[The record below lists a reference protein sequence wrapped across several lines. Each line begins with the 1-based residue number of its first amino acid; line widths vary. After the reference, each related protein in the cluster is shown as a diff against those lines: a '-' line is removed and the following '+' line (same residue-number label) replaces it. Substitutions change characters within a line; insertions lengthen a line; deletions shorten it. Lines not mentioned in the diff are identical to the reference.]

1 MANGKGLL
9 SVVRSLL
16 SAEGKIMTTRNN
28 IVGKIDW
35 PLLLM
40 YLALVIIGV
49 STIYAA
55 AYNENHPNIF
65 DMSQHYGKQALF
77 LGVSMFMGLIIMLID
92 AKFFNTFAYV
102 IYGLSILTLFYV
114 LVAGSTI
121 AGSKSWIQV
130 GGFSF
135 QPSEFAKFGTALA
148 VAHYLGDINT
158 DFSKLKTQMVA
169 YAMVLFPMMLVLLQ
183 GDAGSSLVFLVFIL
197 VFYREG
203 MSGNI
208 LLIGLA
214 AVILFLLTL
223 WLSKWYVLIG
233 LIVVFATLMFFIERS
248 KKNIWKM
255 IAVFAVSV
263 MFVFSVDFF
272 FYKVLKQHQRTRINI
287 ILGIEK
293 DTRGVGYNLHQSKI
307 AIGSGG
313 FAGKGYMQGTMT
325 KYNFVPE
332 QHTDFIFCTI
342 GEEFGFLGSLVLL
355 SLYLALLIRIIIL
368 AERQRSPFSRIY
380 GYAIASIIFF
390 HLMVN
395 IGMTIGLMPVIG
407 IPLPFL
413 SYGGSSL
420 LMFSLMFFVFLKQDA
435 NRMNIL

>member
-1 MANGKGLL
+1 MP
-9 SVVRSLL
+9 
-16 SAEGKIMTTRNN
+16 TRNN

-35 PLLLM
+35 WLLLI

-49 STIYAA
+49 TTIYAA
-55 AYNENHPNIF
+55 AYNESHPNIF

-77 LGVSMFMGLIIMLID
+77 LGVSVFMGLIIMLID

-102 IYGLSILTLFYV
+102 IYGLSILTLLYV

-121 AGSKSWIQV
+121 AGSKSWIQI

-148 VAHYLGDINT
+148 VAHYLGGINT

-183 GDAGSSLVFLVFIL
+183 GDAGSALVFLVFIL

-208 LLIGLA
+208 LLIGLF
-214 AVILFLLTL
+214 AVVLFLLTL
-223 WLSKWYVLIG
+223 WLSKWYVMIG
-233 LIVVFATLMFFIERS
+233 LAVIFAILMFFIERS

-263 MFVFSVDFF
+263 IFVFSVDFF

-313 FAGKGYMQGTMT
+313 FSGKGYMQGTMT

-342 GEEFGFLGSLVLL
+342 GEEFGWLGSLVLL
-355 SLYLALLIRIIIL
+355 SLYLALLIRIIML

>member
-1 MANGKGLL
+1 M
-9 SVVRSLL
+9 
-16 SAEGKIMTTRNN
+16 
-28 IVGKIDW
+28 
-35 PLLLM
+35 M
-40 YLALVIIGV
+40 YLALVVIGV
-49 STIYAA
+49 SAIYAA
-55 AYNENHPNIF
+55 AFNENSPSIF
-65 DMSQHYGKQALF
+65 DFSQHYGKQLLFAGVSIF
-77 LGVSMFMGLIIMLID
+77 LGLMIMLID
-92 AKFFNTFAYV
+92 AKFFNAFAYV
-102 IYGLSILTLFYV
+102 IYGLSILTLLYV

-121 AGSKSWIQV
+121 AGSKSWIQI
-130 GGFSF
+130 GAFSF

-169 YAMVLFPMMLVLLQ
+169 YAMVLFPMMLVLCQ

-214 AVILFLLTL
+214 AVALFLLTL
-223 WLSKWYVLIG
+223 YFSKWYVLIG
-233 LIVVFATLMFFIERS
+233 LAIIFVALIFIIERT
-248 KKNIWKM
+248 KKNIWKL
-255 IAVFAVSV
+255 IAVFAASA

-272 FYKVLKQHQRTRINI
+272 FYEVLKQHQRTRINI
-287 ILGIEK
+287 ILGVEK
-293 DTRGVGYNLHQSKI
+293 DIYGVGYNLHQSKI

-313 FAGKGYMQGTMT
+313 LTGKGYLQGTMT

-342 GEEFGFLGSLVLL
+342 GEEFGFIGSLVLL
-355 SLYLALLIRIIIL
+355 SLYLAFLIRIIIL
-368 AERQRSPFSRIY
+368 AERQRSSFSRIY

-395 IGMTIGLMPVIG
+395 IGMTIGLLPVIG

>member
-1 MANGKGLL
+1 
-9 SVVRSLL
+9 
-16 SAEGKIMTTRNN
+16 MTSRNN

-77 LGVSMFMGLIIMLID
+77 LGVSVFMGLIIMLID
-92 AKFFNTFAYV
+92 AKFFNTLAYV

-121 AGSKSWIQV
+121 AGSKSWIQI

-148 VAHYLGDINT
+148 VAHYLGGINT
-158 DFSKLKTQMVA
+158 DFSKLKTQMIA
-169 YAMVLFPMMLVLLQ
+169 YAMVLFPMMLVLMQ
-183 GDAGSSLVFLVFIL
+183 GDTGSSLVFLVFIL

-214 AVILFLLTL
+214 AVVLFLLTL
-223 WLSKWYVLIG
+223 YFSKWYVLIG
-233 LIVVFATLMFFIERS
+233 LVVLFIMLMFFIERS

-255 IAVFAVSV
+255 IAVFAVSA

-272 FYKVLKQHQRTRINI
+272 FYQVLKQHQRNRINI

-313 FAGKGYMQGTMT
+313 FSGKGYMQGTMT

-342 GEEFGFLGSLVLL
+342 GEEFGFIGSFVLL
-355 SLYLALLIRIIIL
+355 LLYLALLIRLILL

-435 NRMNIL
+435 NKMNIL

>member
-1 MANGKGLL
+1 
-9 SVVRSLL
+9 
-16 SAEGKIMTTRNN
+16 MTTRNN
-28 IVGKIDW
+28 IIGKIDW
-35 PLLLM
+35 ALLLM
-40 YLALVIIGV
+40 YIALVVIGV

-55 AYNENHPNIF
+55 AYNENNPSLF
-65 DMSQHYGKQALF
+65 DLSQHYGKQLLFAGVSIF
-77 LGVSMFMGLIIMLID
+77 LGLVIMLID
-92 AKFFNTFAYV
+92 AKFFNAFAYV
-102 IYGLSILTLFYV
+102 IYGLSILTLLYV

-121 AGSKSWIQV
+121 AGSKSWIQI

-158 DFSKLKTQMVA
+158 DFSKLKTQMKA
-169 YAMVLFPMMLVLLQ
+169 YAMVLSPMMLVLMQ
-183 GDAGSSLVFLVFIL
+183 GDAGSALVFLVFIL

-203 MSGNI
+203 MSGKI
-208 LLIGLA
+208 LLIGLGT
-214 AVILFLLTL
+214 VVLFLLTL
-223 WLSKWYVLIG
+223 YFSKWYVLIG
-233 LIVVFATLMFFIERS
+233 LAAVFAILMFFIERN
-248 KKNIWKM
+248 KKNIWKL
-255 IAVFAVSV
+255 IAIFSVAAV
-263 MFVFSVDFF
+263 MVFSVDFF

-287 ILGIEK
+287 ILGVEK
-293 DTRGVGYNLHQSKI
+293 DIYGVGYNLHQSKI

-313 FAGKGYMQGTMT
+313 FSGKGYMQGTMT

-342 GEEFGFLGSLVLL
+342 GEEFGFVGSFVLL
-355 SLYLALLIRIIIL
+355 SLYLSFLIRIIWL
-368 AERQRSPFSRIY
+368 AERQRSSFSRIY

-390 HLMVN
+390 HLFVN

-407 IPLPFL
+407 IPLPFM
-413 SYGGSSL
+413 SYGGTSL

>member
-1 MANGKGLL
+1 MP
-9 SVVRSLL
+9 
-16 SAEGKIMTTRNN
+16 TRNN

-35 PLLLM
+35 WLLLI
-40 YLALVIIGV
+40 YLTLVIIGV
-49 STIYAA
+49 TTIYAA
-55 AYNENHPNIF
+55 AYNESHPNIF

-77 LGVSMFMGLIIMLID
+77 LGVSVFMGLVIMLID
-92 AKFFNTFAYV
+92 AKFFNALAYV
-102 IYGLSILTLFYV
+102 IYGLSILTLLYV

-121 AGSKSWIQV
+121 AGSKSWIQI

-148 VAHYLGDINT
+148 VAHYLGNINT
-158 DFSKLKTQMVA
+158 DFSKLKTQMIA

-208 LLIGLA
+208 LLIGLV
-214 AVILFLLTL
+214 AVVLFLLTL

-233 LIVVFATLMFFIERS
+233 LAVIFIALMFFIERS

-313 FAGKGYMQGTMT
+313 FSGKGYMQGTMT

-342 GEEFGFLGSLVLL
+342 GEEFGFIGSFVLL

>member
-1 MANGKGLL
+1 
-9 SVVRSLL
+9 
-16 SAEGKIMTTRNN
+16 MTTRNN
-28 IVGKIDW
+28 IIGKIDW
-35 PLLLM
+35 WLLLI

-49 STIYAA
+49 TTIYAA
-55 AYNENHPNIF
+55 AYNESHPNIF

-77 LGVSMFMGLIIMLID
+77 LGVSVFMGLIIMLID

-102 IYGLSILTLFYV
+102 IYGLSILTLLYV

-121 AGSKSWIQV
+121 AGSKSWIQI

-148 VAHYLGDINT
+148 VAHYLGGINT

-183 GDAGSSLVFLVFIL
+183 GDAGSALVFLVFIL

-208 LLIGLA
+208 LLIGLF
-214 AVILFLLTL
+214 AVVLFLLTL
-223 WLSKWYVLIG
+223 WLSKWYVMIG
-233 LIVVFATLMFFIERS
+233 LLVVFAILMFFIERS

-313 FAGKGYMQGTMT
+313 FSGKGYMQGTMT

-342 GEEFGFLGSLVLL
+342 GEEFGWLGSLVLL
-355 SLYLALLIRIIIL
+355 SLYLALLIRIIML

>member
-1 MANGKGLL
+1 
-9 SVVRSLL
+9 
-16 SAEGKIMTTRNN
+16 MTTRNN
-28 IVGKIDW
+28 IIGKIDW
-35 PLLLM
+35 ALLLM
-40 YLALVIIGV
+40 YIALVVVGV

-55 AYNENHPNIF
+55 AYNENNPSLF
-65 DMSQHYGKQALF
+65 DLSQHYGKQLLFAGVSIF
-77 LGVSMFMGLIIMLID
+77 LGLVIMLID
-92 AKFFNTFAYV
+92 AKFFNAFAYV
-102 IYGLSILTLFYV
+102 IYGLSILTLLYV

-121 AGSKSWIQV
+121 AGSKSWIQI

-158 DFSKLKTQMVA
+158 DFSKLKTQMKA
-169 YAMVLFPMMLVLLQ
+169 YALVLLPMMLVLMQ
-183 GDAGSSLVFLVFIL
+183 GDAGSALVFLVFIL

-203 MSGNI
+203 MSGKI
-208 LLIGLA
+208 LLIGLGT
-214 AVILFLLTL
+214 VVLFLLTL
-223 WLSKWYVLIG
+223 YFSKWYVLIG
-233 LIVVFATLMFFIERS
+233 LAAVFAILMFFIERN
-248 KKNIWKM
+248 KKNIWKL
-255 IAVFAVSV
+255 IAIFSVAAV
-263 MFVFSVDFF
+263 MVFSVDFF

-287 ILGIEK
+287 ILGVEK
-293 DTRGVGYNLHQSKI
+293 DIYGVGYNLHQSKI

-313 FAGKGYMQGTMT
+313 FSGKGYMQGTMT

-342 GEEFGFLGSLVLL
+342 GEEFGFVGSFVLL
-355 SLYLALLIRIIIL
+355 SLYLAFLIRIIWL
-368 AERQRSPFSRIY
+368 AERQRSSFSRIY

-390 HLMVN
+390 HLFVN

-407 IPLPFL
+407 IPLPFM
-413 SYGGSSL
+413 SYGGTSL

>member
-1 MANGKGLL
+1 
-9 SVVRSLL
+9 
-16 SAEGKIMTTRNN
+16 MTTRDN
-28 IVGKIDW
+28 IIGKIDW
-35 PLLLM
+35 WLLAM
-40 YLALVIIGV
+40 YLALVVIGIT
-49 STIYAA
+49 TIYAA
-55 AYNENHPNIF
+55 AYNENNPSLF
-65 DMSQHYGKQALF
+65 DMSQHYGKQLFF
-77 LGVSMFMGLIIMLID
+77 LGISIVLGLIIMLID

-102 IYGLSILTLFYV
+102 IYGISILLLLYV

-121 AGSKSWIQV
+121 AGSRSWIQF

-148 VAHYLGDINT
+148 LAHYLGDINT
-158 DFSKLKTQMVA
+158 DFSKSKTQMIA
-169 YAMVLFPMMLVLLQ
+169 YALVLFPMMLILLQ
-183 GDAGSSLVFLVFIL
+183 GDAGSALVFLVFIL

-203 MSGNI
+203 MSGKI
-208 LLIGLA
+208 LLIGLG
-214 AVILFLLTL
+214 AVVLFLLTL
-223 WLSKWYVLIG
+223 YFSKWHVLIG
-233 LIVVFATLMFFIERS
+233 LAVIFIILMFLIERT
-248 KKNIWKM
+248 KKNILKM
-255 IAVFAVSV
+255 IAVFSV
-263 MFVFSVDFF
+263 AIMFVFSVDFF

-287 ILGIEK
+287 ILGVEK
-293 DTRGVGYNLHQSKI
+293 DIYGVGYNLHQSKI

-313 FAGKGYMQGTMT
+313 FFGKGYMQGTMT

-342 GEEFGFLGSLVLL
+342 GEDFGFLGSFVLL
-355 SLYLALLIRIIIL
+355 SLYLSCLIRIILL

-420 LMFSLMFFVFLKQDA
+420 LMFSTMFFVFLKQDA

>member
-1 MANGKGLL
+1 
-9 SVVRSLL
+9 
-16 SAEGKIMTTRNN
+16 
-28 IVGKIDW
+28 
-35 PLLLM
+35 M
-40 YLALVIIGV
+40 YLVLVIIGI

-55 AYNENHPNIF
+55 AYNENNPSIF

-77 LGVSMFMGLIIMLID
+77 LGVSVFMGLIIMLID

-102 IYGLSILTLFYV
+102 IYGLSILSLLYV

-121 AGSKSWIQV
+121 AGSKSWIQF

-148 VAHYLGDINT
+148 LAHYLGNINT
-158 DFSKLKTQMVA
+158 DFSKLKTQMIA
-169 YAMVLFPMMLVLLQ
+169 YAMVLFPMMLVLMQ
-183 GDAGSSLVFLVFIL
+183 GDTGSSLVFLVFIL

-214 AVILFLLTL
+214 AVSLFLLTL
-223 WLSKWYVLIG
+223 YFSKWYVLIG
-233 LIVVFATLMFFIERS
+233 LAVVFIALMFFIERS

-255 IAVFAVSV
+255 IAIFAVSA

-272 FYKVLKQHQRTRINI
+272 FYQVLKQHQRNRINI

-342 GEEFGFLGSLVLL
+342 GEEFGFIGSFVLL
-355 SLYLALLIRIIIL
+355 SLYLALLIRLILL

>member
-1 MANGKGLL
+1 MP
-9 SVVRSLL
+9 
-16 SAEGKIMTTRNN
+16 TRNN

-35 PLLLM
+35 WLLLI

-49 STIYAA
+49 TTIYAA
-55 AYNENHPNIF
+55 AYNENHPNIL

-77 LGVSMFMGLIIMLID
+77 LGVSVFMGLIIMLID

-102 IYGLSILTLFYV
+102 IYGLSILTLLYV

-121 AGSKSWIQV
+121 AGSKSWIQI

-148 VAHYLGDINT
+148 VAHYLGGINT

-183 GDAGSSLVFLVFIL
+183 GDAGSALVFLVFIL

-208 LLIGLA
+208 LLIGLF
-214 AVILFLLTL
+214 AVVLFLLTL
-223 WLSKWYVLIG
+223 WLSKWYVMIG
-233 LIVVFATLMFFIERS
+233 LLVVFAILMFFIERS

-313 FAGKGYMQGTMT
+313 FSGKGYMQGTMT

-342 GEEFGFLGSLVLL
+342 GEEFGWLGSLVLL
-355 SLYLALLIRIIIL
+355 SLYLALLIRIIML

>member
-1 MANGKGLL
+1 
-9 SVVRSLL
+9 
-16 SAEGKIMTTRNN
+16 MTTRNN

-35 PLLLM
+35 WILAI
-40 YLALVIIGV
+40 YLILAAIGI

-55 AYNENHPNIF
+55 AFNENNPSIF

-77 LGVSMFMGLIIMLID
+77 LMLSLFMGLIIMLID
-92 AKFFNTFAYV
+92 AKFFNTFAYI
-102 IYGLSILTLFYV
+102 IYGISILLLIYV

-121 AGSKSWIQV
+121 AGSRSWIQF

-158 DFSKLKTQMVA
+158 DFSKFKTQMIA
-169 YAMVLFPMMLVLLQ
+169 YALVLFPMMLVLLQ
-183 GDAGSSLVFLVFIL
+183 GDAGSALVFLVFIL

-223 WLSKWYVLIG
+223 YFSKWYVLIG
-233 LIVVFATLMFFIERS
+233 LAVLFAVTMFFIERN
-248 KKNIWKM
+248 KKNIWKL
-255 IAVFAVSV
+255 IAIFSVAAV
-263 MFVFSVDFF
+263 MVFSVDFF

-287 ILGIEK
+287 ILGVEK
-293 DTRGVGYNLHQSKI
+293 DIYGVGYNLHQSKI

-313 FAGKGYMQGTMT
+313 FSGKGYMQGTMT

-342 GEEFGFLGSLVLL
+342 GEEFGFIGSFVLL
-355 SLYLALLIRIIIL
+355 SLYLALLMRIIWL
-368 AERQRSPFSRIY
+368 AERQRSSFSRIY

-390 HLMVN
+390 HLFVN

>member
-1 MANGKGLL
+1 MA
-9 SVVRSLL
+9 VVGRRQRNM
-16 SAEGKIMTTRNN
+16 ITRNN
-28 IVGKIDW
+28 IIGKIDW

-40 YLALVIIGV
+40 YLALVVVGV
-49 STIYAA
+49 TTIYAA
-55 AYNENHPNIF
+55 AYNERHPNIF

-77 LGVSMFMGLIIMLID
+77 LGVSVFLGLIIMLID

-102 IYGLSILTLFYV
+102 IYGLSILSLLYV

-121 AGSKSWIQV
+121 AGSKSWIQI

-148 VAHYLGDINT
+148 VAHYLGNINT
-158 DFSKLKTQMVA
+158 DFSKLKTQMIA
-169 YAMVLFPMMLVLLQ
+169 YAMVLFPMMLVLCQ
-183 GDAGSSLVFLVFIL
+183 GDAGSALVFLVFIL

-208 LLIGLA
+208 LLIGLV
-214 AVILFLLTL
+214 VIVLFLLTL

-233 LIVVFATLMFFIERS
+233 LTVLFATLMFFIERS
-248 KKNIWKM
+248 KKNIWKLM
-255 IAVFAVSV
+255 AVFVVSV
-263 MFVFSVDFF
+263 IFVFSVDFF
-272 FYKVLKQHQRTRINI
+272 FYEVLKQHQRTRINI

-313 FAGKGYMQGTMT
+313 FVGKGYMQGTMT

>member
-1 MANGKGLL
+1 
-9 SVVRSLL
+9 
-16 SAEGKIMTTRNN
+16 MTTRNN

-40 YLALVIIGV
+40 YLVLVIIGI

-55 AYNENHPNIF
+55 AYNENNPSIF

-77 LGVSMFMGLIIMLID
+77 LGVSVFMGLIIMLID

-102 IYGLSILTLFYV
+102 IYGLSILSLFFV

-121 AGSKSWIQV
+121 AGSKSWIQI

-135 QPSEFAKFGTALA
+135 HPSEFAKFGTALA
-148 VAHYLGDINT
+148 LAHYLGNINT
-158 DFSKLKTQMVA
+158 DFSKLKTQMIA
-169 YAMVLFPMMLVLLQ
+169 YAMVLFPMMLVLMQ
-183 GDAGSSLVFLVFIL
+183 GDTGSSLVFLVFIL

-214 AVILFLLTL
+214 AVVLFLLTL
-223 WLSKWYVLIG
+223 YFSKWYVLIG
-233 LIVVFATLMFFIERS
+233 LAVVFIALMFFIERS

-255 IAVFAVSV
+255 IAIFAVSA

-272 FYKVLKQHQRTRINI
+272 FYQVLKQHQRNRINI

-313 FAGKGYMQGTMT
+313 FSGKGYMQGTMT

-342 GEEFGFLGSLVLL
+342 GEEFGFIGSFVLL
-355 SLYLALLIRIIIL
+355 SLYLALLIRLILL

-390 HLMVN
+390 RQEAPAP
-395 IGMTIGLMPVIG
+395 GPRAGQGQTGQGAGRCGLVSGGDGPG
-407 IPLPFL
+407 AGDPSGGHPPGQSGQAEEALPPGL
-413 SYGGSSL
+413 
-420 LMFSLMFFVFLKQDA
+420 
-435 NRMNIL
+435 

>member
-1 MANGKGLL
+1 
-9 SVVRSLL
+9 
-16 SAEGKIMTTRNN
+16 MTTRNN

-40 YLALVIIGV
+40 YLVLVIIGI

-55 AYNENHPNIF
+55 AYNENNPSIF

-77 LGVSMFMGLIIMLID
+77 LGVSVFMGLIIMLID

-102 IYGLSILTLFYV
+102 IYGLSILSLFFV

-121 AGSKSWIQV
+121 AGSKSWIQI

-148 VAHYLGDINT
+148 LAHYLGNINT
-158 DFSKLKTQMVA
+158 DFSKLKTQMIA
-169 YAMVLFPMMLVLLQ
+169 YAMVLFPMMLVLMQ
-183 GDAGSSLVFLVFIL
+183 GDTGSSLVFLVFIL

-214 AVILFLLTL
+214 AVVLFLLTL
-223 WLSKWYVLIG
+223 YFSKWYVLIG
-233 LIVVFATLMFFIERS
+233 LAGVFIVLMFFIERS

-255 IAVFAVSV
+255 IAIFAVSA

-272 FYKVLKQHQRTRINI
+272 FYQVLKQHQRNRINI

-313 FAGKGYMQGTMT
+313 FSGKGYMQGTMT

-342 GEEFGFLGSLVLL
+342 GEEFGFIGSFVLL
-355 SLYLALLIRIIIL
+355 SLYLALLIRLILL

>member
-1 MANGKGLL
+1 
-9 SVVRSLL
+9 
-16 SAEGKIMTTRNN
+16 
-28 IVGKIDW
+28 
-35 PLLLM
+35 M
-40 YLALVIIGV
+40 YIALVIIGV

-55 AYNENHPNIF
+55 AFNENHPSLF
-65 DMSQHYGKQALF
+65 DMSQHYGKQFLF
-77 LGVSMFMGLIIMLID
+77 AGVSIFIGLVIMLID

-102 IYGLSILTLFYV
+102 IYGLSILTLLYV

-121 AGSKSWIQV
+121 AGSKSWIQI

-148 VAHYLGDINT
+148 VAHYLGNINT
-158 DFSKLKTQMVA
+158 DFSKLKTQMIA

-183 GDAGSSLVFLVFIL
+183 GDAGSALVFLVFIL

-208 LLIGLA
+208 LLIGLG
-214 AVILFLLTL
+214 AVLLFLLTL
-223 WLSKWYVLIG
+223 YFSKWYVIIG
-233 LIVVFATLMFFIERS
+233 LGVLFVVMMFLIERN
-248 KKNIWKM
+248 KKNIWKL
-255 IAVFAVSV
+255 IAIFSVAVV
-263 MFVFSVDFF
+263 MVFSVDFF

-287 ILGIEK
+287 ILGVEK
-293 DTRGVGYNLHQSKI
+293 DIYGVGYNLHQSKI

-342 GEEFGFLGSLVLL
+342 GEEFGFIGSFVLL
-355 SLYLALLIRIIIL
+355 SLYLALLIRIILL

>member
-1 MANGKGLL
+1 
-9 SVVRSLL
+9 
-16 SAEGKIMTTRNN
+16 MTTRNN

-40 YLALVIIGV
+40 YLTLVIIGV

-55 AYNENHPNIF
+55 AYNENNPSIF

-77 LGVSMFMGLIIMLID
+77 LGVSVSLGLIIMLID

-102 IYGLSILTLFYV
+102 IYGLSIFTLFYV

-121 AGSKSWIQV
+121 AGSKSWIQI

-148 VAHYLGDINT
+148 VAHYLGGINT
-158 DFSKLKTQMVA
+158 DFSKLKTQMIA
-169 YAMVLFPMMLVLLQ
+169 YAMVLFPMMLVLMQ
-183 GDAGSSLVFLVFIL
+183 GDTGSSLVFLVFIL

-214 AVILFLLTL
+214 AVVLFLLTL
-223 WLSKWYVLIG
+223 YFSKWYVLIG
-233 LIVVFATLMFFIERS
+233 LVVLFIMLMFFIERS

-255 IAVFAVSV
+255 IAVFAVSA

-272 FYKVLKQHQRTRINI
+272 FYQVLKQHQRNRINI

-313 FAGKGYMQGTMT
+313 FSGKGYMQGTMT

-342 GEEFGFLGSLVLL
+342 GEEFGFIGSFVLL
-355 SLYLALLIRIIIL
+355 LLYLALLIRLILL

-420 LMFSLMFFVFLKQDA
+420 LMFSLMFFVFLKQDT

>member
-1 MANGKGLL
+1 
-9 SVVRSLL
+9 
-16 SAEGKIMTTRNN
+16 MTSRNN

-77 LGVSMFMGLIIMLID
+77 LGVSVFMGLIIMLID

-121 AGSKSWIQV
+121 AGSKSWIQI

-148 VAHYLGDINT
+148 VAHYLGGINT
-158 DFSKLKTQMVA
+158 DFSKLKTQMIA
-169 YAMVLFPMMLVLLQ
+169 YAMVLFPMMLVLMQ
-183 GDAGSSLVFLVFIL
+183 GDTGSSLVFLVFIL

-208 LLIGLA
+208 LLIGLV
-214 AVILFLLTL
+214 AVVLFLLTL
-223 WLSKWYVLIG
+223 YFSKWYVLIG
-233 LIVVFATLMFFIERS
+233 LVVLFIMLMFFIERS

-255 IAVFAVSV
+255 IAVFAVSA

-272 FYKVLKQHQRTRINI
+272 FYQVLKQHQRNRINI

-313 FAGKGYMQGTMT
+313 FSGKGYMQGTMT

-342 GEEFGFLGSLVLL
+342 GEEFGFIGSFVLL
-355 SLYLALLIRIIIL
+355 LLYLALLIRLILL

-435 NRMNIL
+435 NKMNIL

>member
-1 MANGKGLL
+1 
-9 SVVRSLL
+9 
-16 SAEGKIMTTRNN
+16 MTSRNN

-77 LGVSMFMGLIIMLID
+77 LGVSVFMGLIIMLID

-121 AGSKSWIQV
+121 AGSKSWIQI

-148 VAHYLGDINT
+148 VAHYLGGINT
-158 DFSKLKTQMVA
+158 DFSKLKTQMIA
-169 YAMVLFPMMLVLLQ
+169 YAMVLFPMMLVLMQ
-183 GDAGSSLVFLVFIL
+183 GDTGSSLVFLVFIL

-208 LLIGLA
+208 LLIGLV
-214 AVILFLLTL
+214 AVVLFLLTL
-223 WLSKWYVLIG
+223 YFSKWYVMIG
-233 LIVVFATLMFFIERS
+233 LAVLFIMLMFFIERS

-255 IAVFAVSV
+255 IAVFAVSA

-272 FYKVLKQHQRTRINI
+272 FYQVLKQHQRNRINI

-313 FAGKGYMQGTMT
+313 FSGKGYMQGTMT

-342 GEEFGFLGSLVLL
+342 GEEFGFMGSFVLL
-355 SLYLALLIRIIIL
+355 SLYLALLIRLILL

-435 NRMNIL
+435 NKMNIL

>member
-1 MANGKGLL
+1 
-9 SVVRSLL
+9 
-16 SAEGKIMTTRNN
+16 MTTRNN
-28 IVGKIDW
+28 IIGKIDW
-35 PLLLM
+35 WLLLI

-49 STIYAA
+49 TTIYAA
-55 AYNENHPNIF
+55 AYNENHPNIL

-77 LGVSMFMGLIIMLID
+77 LGVSVFMGLIIMLID
-92 AKFFNTFAYV
+92 AKFFNAFAYV
-102 IYGLSILTLFYV
+102 IYGLSILTLLYV

-121 AGSKSWIQV
+121 AGSKSWIQL

-158 DFSKLKTQMVA
+158 DFSKLKTQMIA
-169 YAMVLFPMMLVLLQ
+169 YAMVLFPMMLVLCQ
-183 GDAGSSLVFLVFIL
+183 GDAGSALVFLVFIL

-214 AVILFLLTL
+214 AVVLFLLTL
-223 WLSKWYVLIG
+223 YFSKWYVLIG
-233 LIVVFATLMFFIERS
+233 LAVVFIALMFFIERS
-248 KKNIWKM
+248 KKNIWKL

-263 MFVFSVDFF
+263 VFIFSVDFF

-287 ILGIEK
+287 ILGVEK

-342 GEEFGFLGSLVLL
+342 GEEFGFVGSFVLL
-355 SLYLALLIRIIIL
+355 SLYLALLIRIILL

>member
-1 MANGKGLL
+1 MP
-9 SVVRSLL
+9 
-16 SAEGKIMTTRNN
+16 TRNN

-35 PLLLM
+35 WLLLI

-49 STIYAA
+49 TTIYAA
-55 AYNENHPNIF
+55 AYNESHPNIF

-77 LGVSMFMGLIIMLID
+77 LGVSVFMGLIIMLID

-102 IYGLSILTLFYV
+102 IYGLSILTLLYV

-121 AGSKSWIQV
+121 AGSKSWIQI

-148 VAHYLGDINT
+148 VAHYLGGINT

-183 GDAGSSLVFLVFIL
+183 GDAGSALVFLVFIL

-208 LLIGLA
+208 LLIGLF
-214 AVILFLLTL
+214 AVVLFLLTL
-223 WLSKWYVLIG
+223 WLSKWYVMIG
-233 LIVVFATLMFFIERS
+233 LLVVFAILMFFIERS

-313 FAGKGYMQGTMT
+313 FSGKGYMQGTMT

-342 GEEFGFLGSLVLL
+342 GEEFGWLGSLVLL
-355 SLYLALLIRIIIL
+355 SLYLALLIRIIML

>member
-1 MANGKGLL
+1 
-9 SVVRSLL
+9 
-16 SAEGKIMTTRNN
+16 MTSRNN

-77 LGVSMFMGLIIMLID
+77 LGVSVFMGLIIMLID

-121 AGSKSWIQV
+121 AGSKSWIQI

-148 VAHYLGDINT
+148 VAHYLGGINT
-158 DFSKLKTQMVA
+158 DFSKLKTQMIA
-169 YAMVLFPMMLVLLQ
+169 YAMVLFPMMLVLMQ
-183 GDAGSSLVFLVFIL
+183 GDTGSSLVFLVFIL

-214 AVILFLLTL
+214 AVVLFLLTL
-223 WLSKWYVLIG
+223 YFSKWYVLIG
-233 LIVVFATLMFFIERS
+233 LVVLFIMLMFFIERS

-255 IAVFAVSV
+255 IAVFAVSA

-272 FYKVLKQHQRTRINI
+272 FYQVLKQHQRNRINI

-313 FAGKGYMQGTMT
+313 FSGKGYMQGTMT

-342 GEEFGFLGSLVLL
+342 GEEFGFMGSFVLL
-355 SLYLALLIRIIIL
+355 SLYLALLIRLILL

-435 NRMNIL
+435 NKMNIL

>member
-1 MANGKGLL
+1 
-9 SVVRSLL
+9 
-16 SAEGKIMTTRNN
+16 MTTRNN

-35 PLLLM
+35 WLLLM

-77 LGVSMFMGLIIMLID
+77 LGVSVFMGLIIMLID

-121 AGSKSWIQV
+121 AGSKSWIQI

-148 VAHYLGDINT
+148 VAHYLGGINT
-158 DFSKLKTQMVA
+158 DFSKLKTQMIA
-169 YAMVLFPMMLVLLQ
+169 YAMVLFPMMLVLMQ
-183 GDAGSSLVFLVFIL
+183 GDTGSSLVFLVFIL

-214 AVILFLLTL
+214 AVVLFLVTL
-223 WLSKWYVLIG
+223 YFSKWYVLIG
-233 LIVVFATLMFFIERS
+233 LAVLFGILMFFIERS

-255 IAVFAVSV
+255 IAVFAVSA

-272 FYKVLKQHQRTRINI
+272 FYEVLKQHQRNRINI

-313 FAGKGYMQGTMT
+313 FSGKGYMQGTMT

-342 GEEFGFLGSLVLL
+342 GEEFGFIGSFLLL
-355 SLYLALLIRIIIL
+355 SLYLAFLIRLILL

-435 NRMNIL
+435 NKMNIL

>member
-1 MANGKGLL
+1 MA
-9 SVVRSLL
+9 VVGRRQRNM
-16 SAEGKIMTTRNN
+16 ITRNN
-28 IVGKIDW
+28 IIGKIDW

-40 YLALVIIGV
+40 YLALVVVGV
-49 STIYAA
+49 TTIYAA
-55 AYNENHPNIF
+55 AYNESHPNIF

-77 LGVSMFMGLIIMLID
+77 LGVSVFMGLIIMLID
-92 AKFFNTFAYV
+92 AKFFNAFAYV
-102 IYGLSILTLFYV
+102 IYGLSILTLLYV

-121 AGSKSWIQV
+121 AGSRSWIQL

-148 VAHYLGDINT
+148 VAHYLGNINT
-158 DFSKLKTQMVA
+158 DFSKLKTQMKA
-169 YAMVLFPMMLVLLQ
+169 YAMVLFPMMLVLCQ
-183 GDAGSSLVFLVFIL
+183 GDAGSALVFLVFIL

-214 AVILFLLTL
+214 AVVLFLVTL
-223 WLSKWYVLIG
+223 YFSKWYVLIG
-233 LIVVFATLMFFIERS
+233 LVVVFIMLMFFIERS
-248 KKNIWKM
+248 KKNIWKL
-255 IAVFAVSV
+255 IAIFAVST

-272 FYKVLKQHQRTRINI
+272 FYGILKQHQRTRINI

-313 FAGKGYMQGTMT
+313 FSGKGYMQGTMT

-342 GEEFGFLGSLVLL
+342 GEEFGFVGSFVLL
-355 SLYLALLIRIIIL
+355 SLYLALLIRIILL

>member
-1 MANGKGLL
+1 
-9 SVVRSLL
+9 
-16 SAEGKIMTTRNN
+16 MTTRNN

-35 PLLLM
+35 WLLLM

-77 LGVSMFMGLIIMLID
+77 LGVSVFMGLIIMLID

-121 AGSKSWIQV
+121 AGSKSWIQI

-148 VAHYLGDINT
+148 VAHYLGGINT
-158 DFSKLKTQMVA
+158 DFSKLKTQMIA
-169 YAMVLFPMMLVLLQ
+169 YAMVLFPMMLVLMQ
-183 GDAGSSLVFLVFIL
+183 GDTGSSLVFLVFIL

-203 MSGNI
+203 MAGNI

-214 AVILFLLTL
+214 AVVLFLLTIYF
-223 WLSKWYVLIG
+223 SKWYVMIG
-233 LIVVFATLMFFIERS
+233 LAVLFIILMFFIERS

-255 IAVFAVSV
+255 IAVFAVSA

-272 FYKVLKQHQRTRINI
+272 FYEVLKQHQRNRINI

-313 FAGKGYMQGTMT
+313 FSGKGYMQGTMT

-342 GEEFGFLGSLVLL
+342 GEEFGFIGSFLLL
-355 SLYLALLIRIIIL
+355 SLYLAFLIRLILL

-435 NRMNIL
+435 NKMNIL

>member
-1 MANGKGLL
+1 
-9 SVVRSLL
+9 
-16 SAEGKIMTTRNN
+16 MTTRNN

-35 PLLLM
+35 WLLLM

-77 LGVSMFMGLIIMLID
+77 LGVSVFMGLIIMLID

-121 AGSKSWIQV
+121 AGSKSWIQI

-148 VAHYLGDINT
+148 VAHYLGGINT
-158 DFSKLKTQMVA
+158 DFSKLKTQMIA
-169 YAMVLFPMMLVLLQ
+169 YAMVLFPMMLVLMQ
-183 GDAGSSLVFLVFIL
+183 GDTGSSLVFLVFIL

-214 AVILFLLTL
+214 AVVLFLLTL
-223 WLSKWYVLIG
+223 YFSKWYVLIG
-233 LIVVFATLMFFIERS
+233 LVVLFIMLMFFIERS

-255 IAVFAVSV
+255 IAVFAVSA

-272 FYKVLKQHQRTRINI
+272 FYEVLKQHQRNRINI

-313 FAGKGYMQGTMT
+313 FSGKGYMQGTMT

-342 GEEFGFLGSLVLL
+342 GEEFGFIGSFLLL
-355 SLYLALLIRIIIL
+355 SLYLAFLIRLILL

-435 NRMNIL
+435 NKMNIL

>member
-1 MANGKGLL
+1 MP
-9 SVVRSLL
+9 
-16 SAEGKIMTTRNN
+16 TRNN

-35 PLLLM
+35 WLLLI

-49 STIYAA
+49 TTIYAA
-55 AYNENHPNIF
+55 AYNESHPNIF

-77 LGVSMFMGLIIMLID
+77 LGVSVFMGLIIMLID

-102 IYGLSILTLFYV
+102 IYGLSILTLLYV

-121 AGSKSWIQV
+121 AGSKSWIQI

-148 VAHYLGDINT
+148 VAHYLGGINT
-158 DFSKLKTQMVA
+158 DFSKYKTQMIA

-183 GDAGSSLVFLVFIL
+183 GDAGSALVFLVFIL

-208 LLIGLA
+208 LLIGLG
-214 AVILFLLTL
+214 AVLLFLLTL
-223 WLSKWYVLIG
+223 WLSKWYVMIG
-233 LIVVFATLMFFIERS
+233 LLVVFAILMFFIERS

-313 FAGKGYMQGTMT
+313 FSGKGYMQGTMT

-342 GEEFGFLGSLVLL
+342 GEEFGWLGSLVLL
-355 SLYLALLIRIIIL
+355 SLYLALLIRIIML

>member
-1 MANGKGLL
+1 
-9 SVVRSLL
+9 
-16 SAEGKIMTTRNN
+16 
-28 IVGKIDW
+28 
-35 PLLLM
+35 M

-77 LGVSMFMGLIIMLID
+77 LGVSVFMGLIIMLID

-121 AGSKSWIQV
+121 AGSKSWIQI

-148 VAHYLGDINT
+148 VAHYLGGINT
-158 DFSKLKTQMVA
+158 DFSKLKTQMIA
-169 YAMVLFPMMLVLLQ
+169 YAMVLFPMMLVLMQ
-183 GDAGSSLVFLVFIL
+183 GDTGSSLVFLVFIL

-214 AVILFLLTL
+214 AVVLFLLTL
-223 WLSKWYVLIG
+223 YFSKWYVMIG
-233 LIVVFATLMFFIERS
+233 LAVLFIILMFFIERS

-255 IAVFAVSV
+255 IAVFAVSA

-272 FYKVLKQHQRTRINI
+272 FYEVLKQHQRNRINI

-313 FAGKGYMQGTMT
+313 FSGKGYMQGTMT

-342 GEEFGFLGSLVLL
+342 GEEFGFIGSFLLL
-355 SLYLALLIRIIIL
+355 SLYLAFLIRLILL

-435 NRMNIL
+435 NKMNIL

>member
-1 MANGKGLL
+1 
-9 SVVRSLL
+9 
-16 SAEGKIMTTRNN
+16 MTTRNN

-35 PLLLM
+35 WLLLM

-77 LGVSMFMGLIIMLID
+77 LGVSVFMGLIIMLID

-121 AGSKSWIQV
+121 AGSKSWIQI

-148 VAHYLGDINT
+148 VAHYLGGINT
-158 DFSKLKTQMVA
+158 DFSKLKTQMIA
-169 YAMVLFPMMLVLLQ
+169 YAMVLFPMMLVLMQ
-183 GDAGSSLVFLVFIL
+183 GDTGSSLVFLVFIL

-214 AVILFLLTL
+214 AVVLFLLTL
-223 WLSKWYVLIG
+223 YFSKWYVMIG
-233 LIVVFATLMFFIERS
+233 LAVLFIILMFFIERS

-255 IAVFAVSV
+255 IAVFAVSA

-272 FYKVLKQHQRTRINI
+272 FYEVLKQHQRNRINI

-313 FAGKGYMQGTMT
+313 FSGKGYMQGTMT

-342 GEEFGFLGSLVLL
+342 GEEFGFIGSFLLL
-355 SLYLALLIRIIIL
+355 SLYLAFLIRLILL

-420 LMFSLMFFVFLKQDA
+420 LMFSLMFYVFLKQDA
-435 NRMNIL
+435 NKMNIL

>member
-1 MANGKGLL
+1 
-9 SVVRSLL
+9 
-16 SAEGKIMTTRNN
+16 
-28 IVGKIDW
+28 
-35 PLLLM
+35 
-40 YLALVIIGV
+40 
-49 STIYAA
+49 
-55 AYNENHPNIF
+55 
-65 DMSQHYGKQALF
+65 
-77 LGVSMFMGLIIMLID
+77 MGLIIMLID

-121 AGSKSWIQV
+121 AGSKSWIQI

-148 VAHYLGDINT
+148 VAHYLGGINT
-158 DFSKLKTQMVA
+158 DFSKLKTQMIA
-169 YAMVLFPMMLVLLQ
+169 YAMVLFPMMLVLMQ
-183 GDAGSSLVFLVFIL
+183 GDTGSSLVFLVFIL

-214 AVILFLLTL
+214 AVVLFLLTL
-223 WLSKWYVLIG
+223 YFSKWYVMIG
-233 LIVVFATLMFFIERS
+233 LAVLFIILMFFIERS

-255 IAVFAVSV
+255 IAVFAVSA

-272 FYKVLKQHQRTRINI
+272 FYEVLKQHQRNRINI

-313 FAGKGYMQGTMT
+313 FSGKGYMQGTMT

-342 GEEFGFLGSLVLL
+342 GEEFGFIGSFLLL
-355 SLYLALLIRIIIL
+355 SLYLAFLIRLILL

-435 NRMNIL
+435 NKMNIL

>member
-1 MANGKGLL
+1 
-9 SVVRSLL
+9 
-16 SAEGKIMTTRNN
+16 MTTRNN
-28 IVGKIDW
+28 IIGKIDW
-35 PLLLM
+35 WLLLI

-49 STIYAA
+49 TTIYAA
-55 AYNENHPNIF
+55 AYNENHPNIL

-77 LGVSMFMGLIIMLID
+77 LGVSVFMGLIIMLID
-92 AKFFNTFAYV
+92 AKFFNAFAYV
-102 IYGLSILTLFYV
+102 IYGLSIFTLLYV

-121 AGSKSWIQV
+121 AGSKSWIQL

-158 DFSKLKTQMVA
+158 DFSKLKTQMIA
-169 YAMVLFPMMLVLLQ
+169 YAMVLFPMMLVLCQ
-183 GDAGSSLVFLVFIL
+183 GDAGSALVFLVFIL

-214 AVILFLLTL
+214 AVVLFLLTL
-223 WLSKWYVLIG
+223 YFSKWYVLIG
-233 LIVVFATLMFFIERS
+233 LAVVFIALMFFIERS
-248 KKNIWKM
+248 KKNIWKL

-263 MFVFSVDFF
+263 VFIFSVDFF

-287 ILGIEK
+287 ILGVEK

-313 FAGKGYMQGTMT
+313 FSGKGYMQGTMT

-342 GEEFGFLGSLVLL
+342 GEEFGFVGSFVLL
-355 SLYLALLIRIIIL
+355 SLYLALLIRIILL